1 MNKMKKK
8 ILIGAS
14 VIILVFIIL
23 ATAFVGNYF
32 YDLALNPK
40 SSKTAVFGED
50 NSQTEEQIL
59 KQMQKE
65 NWLQENSKEVT
76 IKSQD
81 NLTLHGYE
89 LSQATA
95 TNKWVIVIH
104 GYMSEGKRMINSAKH
119 FYDRGYQVLVVDLRG
134 HGKSEGDYIG
144 MGWHDRLDIL
154 KWIEYLNQKQLDCQ
168 IVLYG
173 VSMGAATVM
182 MTTGEELSSNVK
194 CAIEDCGYSSV
205 WEEFAMQLEELFHLP
220 TFPVL
225 NAANLVSRI
234 RAGYSFKEAS
244 SVEQLKKSK
253 TPTLF
258 IHGDQDTFVP
268 YKMLDIVYE
277 AAKCEKQK
285 LVIEGAEHAESA
297 NVNEELYWKTIE
309 KFIEKYVK

>member
-1 MNKMKKK
+1 MKKK

-14 VIILVFIIL
+14 ITILVFIIL

-50 NSQTEEQIL
+50 EPQTEEQIL
-59 KQMQKE
+59 KQMQKVS
-65 NWLQENSKEVT
+65 WLKENSEEVM

-81 NLTLHGYE
+81 NLSLHGYE
-89 LSQATA
+89 IRQSTA
-95 TNKWVIVIH
+95 TNKWAIVIH
-104 GYMSEGKRMINSAKH
+104 GYMSEAEMMIGPAKH
-119 FYDRGYQVLVVDLRG
+119 FFDKGYQVLVVDLRG
-134 HGKSEGDYIG
+134 HGKSEGTYIG

-154 KWIEYLNQKQLDCQ
+154 EWIEYLTKKQSDCQ

-205 WEEFAMQLEELFHLP
+205 WDEFAMQLQDLFHLP

-225 NAANLVSRI
+225 NAANLVARI
-234 RAGYSFKEAS
+234 RAGYNFKEAS
-244 SVEQLKKSK
+244 SIEQLKKSK

-258 IHGDQDTFVP
+258 IHGNKDTFVP
-268 YKMLDIVYE
+268 YRMLDIVYE

-285 LVIEGAEHAESA
+285 LVIEGAEHAEA
-297 NVNEELYWKTIE
+297 AQVNEELYWKTIE
-309 KFIEKYVK
+309 EFIEKYVQ